1 MLIFEGKLSKKNQK
15 RIIKKTFCIACLSI
29 VFSLVVVSTI
39 VLIFGREFIDIA
51 IIVVPLAELIVFL
64 IVFFL
69 LKYFWVIIMTSPFD
83 NLTKAQISK
92 LYELLGV
99 HIYSFSENQEILP
112 TIKNENIVGIILE
125 GYAQILNIEYNGNE
139 IVIDNLYKDSVF
151 GTNISLTNSENYQI
165 IAKQDTDVLVID
177 YDKLINPQNLNHN
190 YFNIF
195 FRNLFDIINIKMKEK
210 NERIKVLEKKQI
222 REKLL
227 EYFEMEYKKGHLNN
241 KIFLSFSFK
250 DLADYLAINRSAMFR
265 ELKHLKEE
273 KLIEVNNR
281 KVTLLYK

>member
-1 MLIFEGKLSKKNQK
+1 MA
-15 RIIKKTFCIACLSI
+15 T
-29 VFSLVVVSTI
+29 
-39 VLIFGREFIDIA
+39 
-51 IIVVPLAELIVFL
+51 
-64 IVFFL
+64 
-69 LKYFWVIIMTSPFD
+69 PFD
-83 NLTKAQISK
+83 GLTKSQINK
-92 LYELLGV
+92 LLDLLGV
-99 HIYSFSENQEILP
+99 HVYKFNKNQEILP

-241 KIFLSFSFK
+241 NIFLPFSFK

-273 KLIEVNNR
+273 KLIEVKNR
-281 KVTLLYK
+281 RVTLLYK

>member
-1 MLIFEGKLSKKNQK
+1 MVMATPFEG
-15 RIIKKTFCIACLSI
+15 
-29 VFSLVVVSTI
+29 
-39 VLIFGREFIDIA
+39 
-51 IIVVPLAELIVFL
+51 
-64 IVFFL
+64 
-69 LKYFWVIIMTSPFD
+69 
-83 NLTKAQISK
+83 LTKSQINK
-92 LYELLGV
+92 LLDLLGV
-99 HIYSFSENQEILP
+99 HVYKFNKNQEILP

-241 KIFLSFSFK
+241 NIFLSFSFK

>member
-1 MLIFEGKLSKKNQK
+1 MTAPFEG
-15 RIIKKTFCIACLSI
+15 
-29 VFSLVVVSTI
+29 
-39 VLIFGREFIDIA
+39 
-51 IIVVPLAELIVFL
+51 
-64 IVFFL
+64 
-69 LKYFWVIIMTSPFD
+69 
-83 NLTKAQISK
+83 LTKSQINK
-92 LYELLGV
+92 LLDLLGV
-99 HIYSFSENQEILP
+99 HVYKFNKNQEILP
-112 TIKNENIVGIILE
+112 TIKNENIVGIILD

-241 KIFLSFSFK
+241 NIFLSFSFK

-273 KLIEVNNR
+273 KLIEVKNR
-281 KVTLLYK
+281 RVTLLYK